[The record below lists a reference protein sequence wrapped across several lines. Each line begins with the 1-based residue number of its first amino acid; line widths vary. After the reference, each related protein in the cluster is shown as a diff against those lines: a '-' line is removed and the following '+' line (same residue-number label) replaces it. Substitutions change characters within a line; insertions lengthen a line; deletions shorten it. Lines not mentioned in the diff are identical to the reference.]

1 MYRPSPTP
9 LRMTLAAIGLAALSG
24 VLAPAALTQQ
34 RKPTGAEVW
43 AANCGRCHRVRA
55 VDAYNASQ
63 WDAIVTQMA
72 LIARMTP
79 EESDAVR
86 EFLVGA
92 AKAREAAPP
101 ASTAPALAGVREATH
116 PSVAVL
122 APLRVGAV
130 APSCPVTSGGGIYKA
145 QCQVCHGSA
154 GKGDGPAAKAL
165 NPRPTNLADTV
176 RMAKLSDDSLIRVI
190 TAGRKA
196 MPGFGKILRPEEIRD
211 VAAHLR
217 CLSGHPATPQQDIAR
232 FGGSRVSWSR

>member
-1 MYRPSPTP
+1 MYGPSPTP
-9 LRMTLAAIGLAALSG
+9 LRTTVAAIALAAFSG
-24 VLAPAALTQQ
+24 VLATTAPAQQ

-116 PSVAVL
+116 SS
-122 APLRVGAV
+122 LRVGAV

-145 QCQVCHGSA
+145 QCQVCHGSN
-154 GKGDGPAAKAL
+154 GKGDGPAAKGL

-176 RMAKLSDDSLIRVI
+176 RMAKLSDDSLTRVI

-217 CLSGHPATPQQDIAR
+217 CLSGHPATPQQDVAR
-232 FGGSRVSWSR
+232 FGGSRRSG